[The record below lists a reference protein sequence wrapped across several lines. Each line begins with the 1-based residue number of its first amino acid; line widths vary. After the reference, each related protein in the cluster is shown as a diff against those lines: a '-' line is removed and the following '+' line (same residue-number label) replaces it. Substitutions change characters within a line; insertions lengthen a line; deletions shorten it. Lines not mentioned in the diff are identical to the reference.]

1 MPSGVKEKTP
11 LKPSSISAFRSAGI
25 SQRQSSQLGAQSS
38 GVKGNEEG
46 MSRSWARAS
55 S

>member
-11 LKPSSISAFRSAGI
+11 LKPSSISASRSAGI
-25 SQRQSSQLGAQSS
+25 SWRQSSQLGAQSS
-38 GVKGNEEG
+38 SVKGNEDG
-46 MSRSWARAS
+46 ISMSFARAS